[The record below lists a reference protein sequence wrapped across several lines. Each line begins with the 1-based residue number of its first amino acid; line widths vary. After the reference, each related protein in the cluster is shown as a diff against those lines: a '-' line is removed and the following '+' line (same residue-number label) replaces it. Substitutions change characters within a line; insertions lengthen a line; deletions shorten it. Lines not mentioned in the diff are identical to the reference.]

1 MNYVTFIFSLII
13 SLTAFWFSIKFI
25 RLYFKVKRW
34 DRVIATIISKE
45 VILHPKTSSPRS
57 PYGLKVEYTYQV
69 NNIEYAGQK
78 VDLIELEGG
87 QTNHMK
93 STAEKR
99 LTKID
104 NTALIYINPMD
115 SKQAVMY
122 CEGIGLYIFV
132 FCMAIFSLLIGLI
145 NI

>member
-13 SLTAFWFSIKFI
+13 SLVAFWFSIKFI

-34 DRVIATIISKE
+34 NRVMATIISKE
-45 VILHPKTSSPRS
+45 VILHLKSSSPRS
-57 PYGLKVEYTYQV
+57 PYGLKVEYVYQV
-69 NNIEYAGQK
+69 NHIVFTGQK

-104 NTALIYINPMD
+104 NAALIYINPMD
-115 SKQAVMY
+115 PKQAVMY

>member
-13 SLTAFWFSIKFI
+13 SLVAFWFSIKFI
-25 RLYFKVKRW
+25 RLYFQVKRW
-34 DRVIATIISKE
+34 NRVMATILSKE

-57 PYGLKVEYTYQV
+57 PFGLKVGYTYQV
-69 NNIEYAGQK
+69 NQVTFSGNK
-78 VDLIELEGG
+78 VDLIELPGG

-99 LTKID
+99 LAKIG
-104 NTALIYINPMD
+104 NAALIYVNPTD
-115 SKQAVMY
+115 PTQAVMY
-122 CEGIGLYIFV
+122 CEGLGLYIFI
-132 FCMAIFSLLIGLI
+132 FFMAIFSLLIGLV